1 MSAVSLQVSTPGR
14 QERIRRIGERRER
27 RDVREE
33 DDIEKGSHEKG
44 QKRRGCKRKRKKE
57 TKRTDACKKN
67 RIKRGESVEGQ
78 VALYAYMLNV
88 YVCTYAS
95 V

>member
-33 DDIEKGSHEKG
+33 DDIEKGSQGEGAEKE
-44 QKRRGCKRKRKKE
+44 R
-57 TKRTDACKKN
+57 
-67 RIKRGESVEGQ
+67 
-78 VALYAYMLNV
+78 M
-88 YVCTYAS
+88 
-95 V
+95 